1 MATASTDSDA
11 ALAAAATAPKRV
23 VSDNTSAEAHSLSD
37 LIEMDKYQINK
48 AARGNPAGMLTNV
61 KLVPPGTT

>member
-1 MATASTDSDA
+1 MATTSTDSDDT
-11 ALAAAATAPKRV
+11 LAAAATSPKRV

-37 LIEMDKYQINK
+37 QIELDKYRNNK
-48 AARGNPAGMLTNV
+48 ASRGNPAAMLTPV